1 MFVILSFQSS
11 TIKQY
16 AGISMVFVPVTSSVK
31 SAYELFILYEIIPTV
46 IRNNRQ
52 IIDNY

>member
-1 MFVILSFQSS
+1 
-11 TIKQY
+11 
-16 AGISMVFVPVTSSVK
+16 MVFVPVTSSVK

-52 IIDNY
+52 IIDNFIVLNSFMFLFNRL